1 MQNKRIYTAAALII
15 GNEVLSGRT
24 ADANLNYMAK
34 RLTDLG
40 IRLMEARVIP
50 DVMDTIVDAV
60 NECRAAFDYLFTTGG
75 IGPTHDD
82 ITAEAVARAF
92 GVPIERNPEIVR
104 ILESYIPAPNLNEAR
119 LKMADFPKG
128 AELLFNEVSRAPG
141 FRIDNVYVM
150 AGVPSIMRSM
160 FDGFAGALAGGDR
173 ILSITVAAE
182 LPEGAVASG
191 LSDIQNRHPE
201 VEIGSYPSYNDG
213 KFKTSL
219 VSRGTDPAGLAAA
232 VEEIRD
238 LIRTHGVEPIEE
250 A

>member
-1 MQNKRIYTAAALII
+1 MPNKKIYTAAALII

-24 ADANLNYMAK
+24 ADANLNYLAQ
-34 RLTDLG
+34 RLTELG

-50 DVMDTIVDAV
+50 DVMDTIVGAI
-60 NECRAAFDYLFTTGG
+60 NECRANFDYLFTTGG

-92 GVPIERNPEIVR
+92 NVPIERNREVVA
-104 ILESYIPAPNLNEAR
+104 ILESYIPSTNLNEAR

-128 AELLFNEVSRAPG
+128 SELLFNEVSRAPG
-141 FRIDNVYVM
+141 FRMGNVYVM

-160 FDGFAGALAGGDR
+160 FDGFAGTLAGGDKM
-173 ILSITVAAE
+173 ISITVAAE
-182 LPEGAVASG
+182 LPEGAVAGG
-191 LSDIQNRHPE
+191 LSDIQNRHPA

-219 VSRGTDPAGLAAA
+219 VSRATDP
-232 VEEIRD
+232 VELDATVEDIRA
-238 LIRTHGVEPIEE
+238 LIRANGAEPIEE